1 LVVKTT
7 DDLDQHLDAAIE
19 TGPIDDLV
27 DGSQDNLSTESQP
40 IHEQDSNSLD
50 IDITDLVHNDHE
62 NNVKEQL
69 TKGVDSKSD
78 DKLAED
84 KHPLEDKIDIIK
96 EIPKAVD
103 EAKEPVEASTSSA
116 KDLDDSATGDVG
128 VNAGVESPGDGGES
142 LLNLSCSSCSEFSQV
157 EIALSEAEI
166 KIAQLLKLRENLI
179 KVQAENHDLEQ
190 SVAEFQEDIQTLSA
204 TSRVLT
210 LFNIFPVIVLFIAVF
225 IAFLPSLSN
234 LMGTRDL

>member
-1 LVVKTT
+1 M
-7 DDLDQHLDAAIE
+7 
-19 TGPIDDLV
+19 

-40 IHEQDSNSLD
+40 IHEQDSNRLD

-62 NNVKEQL
+62 NNDKEQL

-78 DKLAED
+78 DKLAQDKLDTHKQESDNNSSRDSANSDLKHTED

-103 EAKEPVEASTSSA
+103 GASAKEPVEASTSSA

-157 EIALSEAEI
+157 N
-166 KIAQLLKLRENLI
+166 R
-179 KVQAENHDLEQ
+179 
-190 SVAEFQEDIQTLSA
+190 
-204 TSRVLT
+204 
-210 LFNIFPVIVLFIAVF
+210 
-225 IAFLPSLSN
+225 
-234 LMGTRDL
+234 